1 MVSIAKKEKVR
12 FLAESGIMIALATVL
27 SMIKVYEAP
36 FGGSVTAGSMIP
48 IILIG
53 IRWGTLPG
61 ILVGLVY
68 GILQAVLDPYI
79 VHPIQFLLDYP
90 IAFSLLG
97 LSGLYKNIK
106 DIKPESKVME
116 YIGAVVGVVLAIFG
130 RFISHVLSGVVFFS
144 ENAKDLDS
152 WSYSMKYNG
161 AYLGIELLVS
171 IIIIMLIWK
180 PIRRELNKESD

>member
-1 MVSIAKKEKVR
+1 MISNVKEQKVR
-12 FLAESGIMIALATVL
+12 FLVEGGIMVALAAIL
-27 SMIKVYEAP
+27 STLKVYEAP

-48 IILIG
+48 IILMG
-53 IRWGTLPG
+53 IRWGTIPG

-68 GILQAVLDPYI
+68 GIIQAVLDPYI

-106 DIKPESKVME
+106 SIKKESKIFD
-116 YIGAVVGVVLAIFG
+116 YIGIIVGVLIAIFG

-144 ENAKDLDS
+144 ENLKTLDA
-152 WSYSMKYNG
+152 WSYSVKYNS
-161 AYLGIELLVS
+161 AYLGVELIVS
-171 IIIIMLIWK
+171 LIIIISIWK
-180 PIRRELNKESD
+180 PIRKAIN

>member
-1 MVSIAKKEKVR
+1 MISIEKKEKVR
-12 FLAESGIMIALATVL
+12 FLTESGIMIALATVL

-61 ILVGLVY
+61 IIVGLVY
-68 GILQAVLDPYI
+68 GILQAILEPYI

-90 IAFSLLG
+90 IAFGLLG
-97 LSGLYKNIK
+97 LSGLYRNISN
-106 DIKPESKVME
+106 INPGSKTMDYV
-116 YIGAVVGVVLAIFG
+116 GAIFGILIAIFG

-144 ENAKDLDS
+144 ENAADINS
-152 WSYSMKYNG
+152 WLYSLGYNG
-161 AYLGIELLVS
+161 AYLLVELVIS
-171 IIIIMLIWK
+171 IIIIILLWK
-180 PIRRELNKESD
+180 PIRKAIM

>member
-1 MVSIAKKEKVR
+1 MVKNQKVR
-12 FLAESGIMIALATVL
+12 FIAESGIMLALATIL
-27 SMIKVYEAP
+27 SMIKVYKMP

-68 GILQAVLDPYI
+68 GVLQAIIDPYI

-90 IAFSLLG
+90 IAFGFLG
-97 LSGLYKNIK
+97 LAGLYKNIK
-106 DIKPESKVME
+106 DIKPQSKIIE
-116 YIGAVVGVVLAIFG
+116 YVGAIVGVVLAILG

-144 ENAKDLDS
+144 ENAKALDS
-152 WSYSMKYNG
+152 WTYSLKYNG
-161 AYLGIELLVS
+161 GYLSIELLVS
-171 IIIIMLIWK
+171 IIIIVLIWK
-180 PIRRELNKESD
+180 PISREIK

>member
-1 MVSIAKKEKVR
+1 MVKNKAAR

-27 SMIKVYEAP
+27 SMIPLYKMP

-61 ILVGLVY
+61 LLAGTVY
-68 GILQAVLDPYI
+68 GLIQAVLEPYI
-79 VHPIQFLLDYP
+79 VHPLQFLLDYP
-90 IAFSLLG
+90 IAFGLLG
-97 LSGLYKNIK
+97 LSGMYRSIK
-106 DIKPESKVME
+106 SIKPESKTME
-116 YIGAVVGVVLAIFG
+116 YVGAVIGVFIAIFG
-130 RFISHVLSGVVFFS
+130 RFISHVLSGVVYFS

-152 WSYSMKYNG
+152 WSYSLKYNG
-161 AYLGIELLVS
+161 GYLGVELIVS

-180 PIRRELNKESD
+180 PIRREIK

>member
-1 MVSIAKKEKVR
+1 MVLVKKKERVK
-12 FLAESGIMIALATVL
+12 FLAESGIMIALATIL

-61 ILVGLVY
+61 VVAGVVY

-90 IAFSLLG
+90 IAFGLLG
-97 LSGLYKNIK
+97 LSGIYKSIKNINPK
-106 DIKPESKVME
+106 NKSIE
-116 YIGAVVGVVLAIFG
+116 YIGAIMGIFVAILG
-130 RFISHVLSGVVFFS
+130 RFICHVLAGVVFFS
-144 ENAKDLDS
+144 ENAGAIDS
-152 WSYSMKYNG
+152 WLYSLGYNG
-161 AYLGIELLVS
+161 GYLSLELAIS
-171 IIIIMLIWK
+171 IIIIVLLWK
-180 PIRRELNKESD
+180 PINREIK